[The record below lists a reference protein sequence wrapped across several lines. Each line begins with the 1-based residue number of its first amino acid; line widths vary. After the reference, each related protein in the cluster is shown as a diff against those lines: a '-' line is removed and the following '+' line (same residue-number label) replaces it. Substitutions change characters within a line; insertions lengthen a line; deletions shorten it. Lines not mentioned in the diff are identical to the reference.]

1 MIRKRK
7 VLLQCFGGS
16 FLIGMILLSSV
27 RANAQEDLKSLL
39 DMAEKNYPAIAAKQA
54 EAEASKAVTQLEKNT
69 LTPSLDA
76 AYQAN
81 YATYNN
87 ITGMNYPGQLIPISG
102 PPSSDN
108 FGAVPGSAASL
119 FMKWAPF
126 TFGRR
131 SASVD
136 YYQKLYEKNLAAVED
151 EVLKVKFRVALLYL
165 EIAAT
170 QELIKAY
177 EKNIERNEFNVSQ
190 VSFLV
195 EAGLRPGVDSLKF
208 KGELS
213 KAKTELYQLQ
223 NLLETQKQQLQ
234 ELLVSQD
241 LSGLVADT
249 LFFKNLPNG
258 ASWLAPPD
266 SLVNPSLKMAQMNWQ
281 AEQAR
286 LKQINRSWTP
296 RVEFWGTGYARASG
310 INFDGTVNQSEGFSF
325 SRYNYGVGV
334 QLVFPI
340 LDLTNVKIKNSQQE
354 AITRA
359 SQGYLAITE
368 IALKREEG
376 IALSDLNISLQI
388 VNEVPIEYKAA
399 ESAFFALQVRYNEG
413 LIDYTSLIQAQ
424 YDLLNAEARLKS
436 AYANTWKALLSLAV
450 IRGDLNIFLN
460 QIQD

>member
-1 MIRKRK
+1 M
-7 VLLQCFGGS
+7 QCFGGS
-16 FLIGMILLSSV
+16 FLLGMILLSSV

-249 LFFKNLPNG
+249 LFFKNLPNEV
-258 ASWLAPPD
+258 SWLAPPD

-296 RVEFWGTGYARASG
+296 RVDFWGTGYARASG

-325 SRYNYGVGV
+325 SKYNYGVGV

-388 VNEVPIEYKAA
+388 VNEVPIEYRAA